1 MPLRDNLKFFGGNC
15 ILLTRMANKKQPYG
29 FAINE
34 VYRGASWKIE

>member
-1 MPLRDNLKFFGGNC
+1 MPPRDNLKFLGGNC

-34 VYRGASWKIE
+34 VYQGAFRKIE